1 MGLVQLVIYERG
13 CVGETKRSNEYSWH
27 LSCENSIRTL
37 FLLHFF
43 FLKQVICK
51 EGKKVILKFIS
62 SGVFETVYDNVVK

>member
-1 MGLVQLVIYERG
+1 MNVGVWGKPRDPTNILGIYHVKIPFE
-13 CVGETKRSNEYSWH
+13 
-27 LSCENSIRTL
+27 L
-37 FLLHFF
+37 FFYCIFF